1 MACKLL
7 EIVVQKPVRPV
18 LKGRLVAL
26 AAPAKETKLRL
37 ERPVIF
43 CLIRKRLTILKQII
57 TSVIKTKRKVRGLK
71 T

>member
-1 MACKLL
+1 ML

-26 AAPAKETKLRL
+26 FAPAKETKLRL
-37 ERPVIF
+37 VRLVIF

>member
-1 MACKLL
+1 M
-7 EIVVQKPVRPV
+7 
-18 LKGRLVAL
+18 

>member
-1 MACKLL
+1 ML

-26 AAPAKETKLRL
+26 VAPAKETKLRL
-37 ERPVIF
+37 VRLVIF

-57 TSVIKTKRKVRGLK
+57 TSVIKTKRNVRGLK